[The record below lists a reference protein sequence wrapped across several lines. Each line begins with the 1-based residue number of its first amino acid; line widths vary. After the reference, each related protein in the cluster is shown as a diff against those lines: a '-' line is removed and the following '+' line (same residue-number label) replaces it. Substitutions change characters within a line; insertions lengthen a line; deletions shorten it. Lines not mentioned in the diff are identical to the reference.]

1 MLVSQQRMK
10 LAFNDIVH
18 MSVIYIHICTL
29 IMYMSL
35 AIELSMQFVGN
46 IKNVIQKICLFFLF
60 GVVHSSHV

>member
-1 MLVSQQRMK
+1 MLVSQQRRLN

-46 IKNVIQKICLFFLF
+46 IKKRYTEDMSVFSVWGCAQ
-60 GVVHSSHV
+60 